1 MLLEEYIIPNYIGE
15 SLSNML
21 VSKFKASFYYST
33 NYNNRILFNGKAI
46 LLLLALTSIML

>member
-15 SLSNML
+15 SLSNI
-21 VSKFKASFYYST
+21 SKFGASFYYST